1 MNKNITTIVFDM
13 GNVLIHFRPDMF
25 AARLPLSQAEQQ
37 QLIDAIFV
45 PEIWGPTDE
54 GTVSK
59 REVYDY
65 ATARLPEYLHRY
77 AHELIYNWKY
87 PLIPVEGMGDVVRAC
102 KKKGYRL
109 LLLSNAG
116 YDQPE
121 YFMRVPG
128 NECFEGT
135 VISAYERI
143 VKPDLRLYQIL
154 IDRFDL
160 DPSVCL
166 FIDDSPANI
175 AAGKKAGFETY
186 LFDGDVQKLR
196 EYLEI

>member
-1 MNKNITTIVFDM
+1 MKENITTIVFDM
-13 GNVLIHFRPDMF
+13 GNVLIHFNPDMF
-25 AARLPLSQAEQQ
+25 AARLPLNDDERK
-37 QLIDAIFV
+37 LLTDTIFA

-59 REVYDY
+59 REVYEY
-65 ATARLPEYLHRY
+65 SIARLPEYLHRY

-87 PLIPVEGMGDVVRAC
+87 PLIPVEGMGEVVRDC

-128 NECFEGT
+128 SECFEGT
-135 VISAYERI
+135 VISALENI
-143 VKPDLRLYQIL
+143 VKPDPRIYDIL
-154 IDRFDL
+154 IKRFDL
-160 DPSVCL
+160 IPENCL
-166 FIDDSPANI
+166 FIDDSEANI
-175 AAGKKAGFETY
+175 AGGKKAGFETY

-196 EYLEI
+196 DYLEL